1 MARRRSY
8 RYNLPRTVADIVQAV
23 CADYTRRE
31 NAIKY
36 SAITGPT
43 LARYVELNAAID
55 TALEG
60 VEAGIR
66 EELLRDIASGRGYDA
81 SCIAAM
87 MAKNTYYARKNKVV
101 HDIARGLSLM

>member
-66 EELLRDIASGRGYDA
+66 EELLRDIGHGKGYEN
-81 SCIAAM
+81 SMIAPL
-87 MAKNTYYARKNKVV
+87 MAKNTYYIRKRKVV
-101 HDIARGLSLM
+101 LDIARGLSLV

>member
-1 MARRRSY
+1 MARKRSY
-8 RYNLPRTVADIVQAV
+8 RCNLPRTVADIVQAL
-23 CADYTRRE
+23 CADYARRE
-31 NAIKY
+31 NAIKF

-43 LARYVELNAAID
+43 LARYVELNAAIN

-66 EELLRDIASGRGYDA
+66 EDLLHDIASGRGYDA
-81 SCIAAM
+81 SCIASI

-101 HDIARGLSLM
+101 REIARGLSLM